1 MGEGEKAS
9 VCVCVCVCAWWVC
22 TCGLQVAHGTMSAS
36 QRETFVHDLSF
47 GAMRDDVAEAALPS
61 DAVGFPQRNPSQA
74 TSALAA
80 QASSQPSSRFL
91 GVGCASHTLAHAYTR
106 APPPCPPTPNPVPAL
121 RSCFVRCL
129 RSAQTVDL
137 QPLIE
142 PIETY
147 WARPVSSVAL
157 ALAYRW
163 AKLNLSAMTL
173 RLQRRWVCGHA
184 RPGRHGSPAD
194 CK

>member
-1 MGEGEKAS
+1 MRFINACKHTRVLGRGRESER
-9 VCVCVCVCAWWVC
+9 VRVCVCVCAWWVC

-47 GAMRDDVAEAALPS
+47 GAMRDDVAEAALPP
-61 DAVGFPQRNPSQA
+61 DAVGFPQRNPSQT

-91 GVGCASHTLAHAYTR
+91 GVGCAAHTLARAHTHAQ
-106 APPPCPPTPNPVPAL
+106 PPPCPPTPNPVPAL

-157 ALAYRW
+157 ALACRW
-163 AKLNLSAMTL
+163 AKVIF
-173 RLQRRWVCGHA
+173 QR
-184 RPGRHGSPAD
+184 
-194 CK
+194 